1 MEMAVVT
8 TVETVQRMVRGR
20 LQPVTITR
28 HEGLA
33 TYTDNGRTFQAEL
46 ATFIDYGKDG
56 VTRCYTP
63 PREPVS
69 EEERARN
76 RENIYRAVDQVI
88 SRLCGR

>member
-1 MEMAVVT
+1 MAVVT
-8 TVETVQRMVRGR
+8 TVETVERMVGGR

-63 PREPVS
+63 PRAPAS
-69 EEERARN
+69 DEERARN
-76 RENIYRAVDQVI
+76 RENIYRTVASVLRDMGI
-88 SRLCGR
+88 R

>member
-1 MEMAVVT
+1 MAVVT

-33 TYTDNGRTFQAEL
+33 TYTDNGRTFEAEL
-46 ATFIDYGKDG
+46 ATIIDYGKDG

-63 PREPVS
+63 PRAQVS
-69 EEERARN
+69 DEERARN
-76 RENIYRAVDQVI
+76 RENIYRTVASVLRDMGIQ
-88 SRLCGR
+88 